1 MSTLFIAVA
10 TFVGV
15 TCLVGAVAV
24 ALRGETGGRLDDRL
38 ELITGKKSGKAK
50 DAAKDAAKDEPT
62 LLAQPLGIGPT
73 FAEKLFNRFGNIQLI
88 FDQADTN
95 LTLSKLLMM
104 CGIFA
109 LCGAGLGAALRV
121 HPGLIPLLAMFLA
134 GMPFLWLL
142 LRRGRRLKAF
152 GAQLPDAMELVG
164 RALRAGQSLPAGFQM
179 VSTEMSDPI
188 GKEFGRVFEEQ
199 NLGCSM
205 EESLRSLA
213 ARIPNTDLKFF
224 VTAVVLQRQT
234 GGDLAEILDKIGHL
248 IRERF
253 QIWGQIQAL
262 TGEGRLSGIILM
274 AMPFLLFVTVYY
286 LNPSYVMLL
295 FEDEFGRKMLA
306 IALFMQVLG
315 ALCIKK
321 IVNIKV

>member
-1 MSTLFIAVA
+1 MTTLFIAVA
-10 TFVGV
+10 TFFAVS
-15 TCLVGAVAV
+15 CLVGAVAV
-24 ALRGETGGRLDDRL
+24 ALRGDSGGRVEDRL
-38 ELITGKKSGKAK
+38 ESFTGGGRKSKHLEK
-50 DAAKDAAKDEPT
+50 EST
-62 LLAQPLGIGPT
+62 LLTQPLESMPSFT
-73 FAEKLFNRFGNIQLI
+73 DKLFNRFANFQVI
-88 FDQADTN
+88 FAQADTS
-95 LTLSKLLMM
+95 LTLSKLLLI
-104 CGIFA
+104 CSLFA
-109 LCGAGLGAALRV
+109 LCGAGLAAAVGV
-121 HPGLIPLLAMFLA
+121 HPGLIPVLGLFMAC
-134 GMPFLWLL
+134 MPFLWLYW
-142 LRRGRRLKAF
+142 RRARRLKAF
-152 GAQLPDAMELVG
+152 GAQLPDAMELVA

-179 VSTEMSDPI
+179 VSTEMSEPI

-213 ARIPNTDLKFF
+213 ERIPNTDLKFF

-274 AMPFLLFVTVYY
+274 ALPFLLFIVVYY
-286 LNPSYVMLL
+286 LNPKYVMLL
-295 FEDEFGRKMLA
+295 FEDEIGRKMLA
-306 IALFMQVLG
+306 VALFMQVLG
-315 ALCIKK
+315 ALCIRK

>member
-1 MSTLFIAVA
+1 MSMIFITVA
-10 TFVGV
+10 TFLAVS
-15 TCLVGAVAV
+15 CLVGAIAF
-24 ALRGETGGRLDDRL
+24 ALRGESSARVEDRL
-38 ELITGKKSGKAK
+38 EQFTGKASAK
-50 DAAKDAAKDEPT
+50 KEKKEESS
-62 LLAQPLGIGPT
+62 LLARPLDSAPS
-73 FAEKLFNRFGNIQLI
+73 FADKLLSRFGDFSRI
-88 FDQADTN
+88 FAQADTT
-95 LTLSKLLMM
+95 LTLSRLLLI
-104 CGIFA
+104 CGVFA
-109 LCGAGLGAALRV
+109 LCGAGIGAALRV
-121 HPGLIPLLAMFLA
+121 HIGLLPLLAMFMA
-134 GMPFLWLL
+134 GMPFLWLFW
-142 LRRGRRLKAF
+142 RRSRRLKAF
-152 GAQLPDAMELVG
+152 GAQLPDAMELVA

-188 GKEFGRVFEEQ
+188 SKEFGRVFEEQ

-213 ARIPNTDLKFF
+213 ERIPNTDLKFF

-274 AMPFLLFVTVYY
+274 ALPFLLFLVVYY
-286 LNPSYVMLL
+286 LNPKYVMLL
-295 FEDEFGRKMLA
+295 FEDEMGRKMLA

-315 ALCIKK
+315 ALCIRK

>member
-1 MSTLFIAVA
+1 MIFIAVA
-10 TFVGV
+10 TFLAVS
-15 TCLVGAVAV
+15 CLVGAVAF
-24 ALRGETGGRLDDRL
+24 ALRGESSARVEDRL
-38 ELITGKKSGKAK
+38 EQFTGRGSAKKKEKKEESS
-50 DAAKDAAKDEPT
+50 
-62 LLAQPLGIGPT
+62 LLAQPLDSAPS
-73 FAEKLFNRFGNIQLI
+73 FADKLLSRFGDFSRI
-88 FDQADTN
+88 FAQADTT
-95 LTLSKLLMM
+95 LTLSRLLLI
-104 CGIFA
+104 CGVFA
-109 LCGAGLGAALRV
+109 LCGAGIGAALRV
-121 HPGLIPLLAMFLA
+121 HIGLLPLLAMFMA
-134 GMPFLWLL
+134 GMPFLWLFW
-142 LRRGRRLKAF
+142 RRSRRLKAF
-152 GAQLPDAMELVG
+152 GAQLPDAMELVA

-188 GKEFGRVFEEQ
+188 SKEFGRVFEEQ

-213 ARIPNTDLKFF
+213 ERIPNTDLKFF

-274 AMPFLLFVTVYY
+274 ALPFLLFLVVYY
-286 LNPSYVMLL
+286 LNPKYVMLL
-295 FEDEFGRKMLA
+295 FEDEMGRKMLA

-315 ALCIKK
+315 ALCIRK

>member
-1 MSTLFIAVA
+1 MSMLFIAVA
-10 TFVGV
+10 TFFGV
-15 TCLVGAVAV
+15 SCLVGAVAF
-24 ALRGETGGRLDDRL
+24 ALRGDSGGRLEDRL
-38 ELITGKKSGKAK
+38 ELFTGQGS
-50 DAAKDAAKDEPT
+50 AAKDAKQEST
-62 LLAQPLGIGPT
+62 LLAQPLDT
-73 FAEKLFNRFGNIQLI
+73 TQSFSDKLLNRFANFGLI
-88 FDQADTN
+88 FAQADTT
-95 LTLSKLLMM
+95 LTVSRLLLI

-109 LCGAGLGAALRV
+109 LCGAGLGAAIGV
-121 HPGLIPLLAMFLA
+121 HPGLIPLLGFLMA
-134 GMPFLWLL
+134 AMPFLWLYM
-142 LRRGRRLKAF
+142 RRSRRLKAF
-152 GAQLPDAMELVG
+152 GAQLPDAMELVA

-179 VSTEMSDPI
+179 VSTEMSEPI

-213 ARIPNTDLKFF
+213 DRIPNTDLKFF

-274 AMPFLLFVTVYY
+274 ALPFVLFLVVYY
-286 LNPSYVMLL
+286 LNPSYIMLL
-295 FEDEFGRKMLA
+295 FEDELGRKMLA
-306 IALFMQVLG
+306 VALFMQVLG
-315 ALCIKK
+315 ALCIRK
-321 IVNIKV
+321 IIDIKV